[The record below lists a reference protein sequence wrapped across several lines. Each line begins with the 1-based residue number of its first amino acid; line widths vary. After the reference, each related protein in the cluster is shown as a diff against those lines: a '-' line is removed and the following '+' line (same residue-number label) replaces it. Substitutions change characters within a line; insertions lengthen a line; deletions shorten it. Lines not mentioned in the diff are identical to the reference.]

1 MRVSLKWLKELVDV
15 DMSVEALSDRLD
27 MTGTKV
33 EAVHPVGASLEGVV
47 VGQVLTRAPHPDADK
62 LSYCSVDVGDGT
74 PRKIVCGASNFVA
87 GDKVPVALVGAT
99 LPGGMTIK
107 RAKLRG
113 LESEGMMCSAAEL
126 GASGDASG
134 LLILPEDAPVGLPY
148 AQYAGIGDTVIEL
161 EVTPNRPDCLSMT
174 GVAREVG
181 AVTGKPV
188 RTPRFAVIEAGGP
201 TSSGL
206 VSVTIEDATLC
217 PRYTARVIR
226 NVKIGPSPAWLVE
239 RVTAAGAR
247 PINNVVDIT
256 NYVMFELGQPLH
268 AFDLG
273 AIAAADGRASIIVRP
288 AREGERLRTLDGQDR
303 ALTTDTL
310 VIADPSGPVALAG
323 VMGGEATEVAAT
335 STDVLLEAA
344 AFDRASVSKTSRRL
358 GMISEASLRFER
370 GVDPELAAR
379 ASDRAA
385 GLLAELAGGEVAPG
399 LVDVYPEKA
408 RPLRIQLRVDRMNA
422 FLGTALKPQEVME
435 ILGALGL
442 YAEPADGELIVTVP
456 TFRPDLLREVD
467 LYEEVVRVWGMER
480 VPSTLPGGRERVGA
494 LTPIQRRRDRIG
506 EALRSAGLN
515 EHIGLQFADP
525 TDMTRMG
532 WSLGPDEVPVDLL
545 NPMSSE
551 AAQMRWTLSAGLLRT
566 VAYNQRMG
574 VPDIHLYEMGNVF
587 WTSPGRKLPKERMTV
602 AGVLVGV
609 WERGSWNAAAAP
621 LGFFDG
627 KGVLETLMNEID
639 IVKWKVRAAEH
650 PWLQPGRSA
659 DVIVAGDV
667 VGWVGEIAPSTLEA
681 YEVTGPVTLFELNVK
696 TLAKAISTDLRYQE
710 IPRYPA
716 AALDVALLVDVNVT
730 AERVLEAIRSA
741 GGALLE
747 SARLFDVYQDASDA
761 VERRLPEGKKSVA
774 FALTYRAPDRTL
786 TDEEV
791 RPAHERLV
799 RKVCKAV
806 GAEQRS

>member
-1 MRVSLKWLKELVDV
+1 MRVSLKWLKDLVDI
-15 DMSVEALSDRLD
+15 DLSVAALCDRLD

-33 EAVHPVGASLEGVV
+33 EVVRSLGEALEGVV
-47 VGQVLTRAPHPDADK
+47 VGQVLAREPHPDADK
-62 LSYCSVDVGDGT
+62 LSYCSVDVGDAT
-74 PRKIVCGASNFVA
+74 PRKIVCGASNFSQ

-113 LESEGMMCSAAEL
+113 VESEGMMCSAAEL
-126 GASGDASG
+126 GAAGDASG
-134 LLILPEDAPVGLPY
+134 LLILPEDAPVGMAY

-161 EVTPNRPDCLSMT
+161 EVTPNRPDCLSMV

-181 AVTGKPV
+181 AVTGKCFREPRISV
-188 RTPRFAVIEAGGP
+188 LENGTTPAAD
-201 TSSGL
+201 L
-206 VSVTIEDATLC
+206 VSVTIEDPALC

-226 NVKIGPSPAWLVE
+226 NVKIGPSPEWLVE

-247 PINNVVDIT
+247 SINNVVDIT

-273 AIAAADGRASIIVRP
+273 TIAIEDGKSAIVVRP
-288 AREGERLRTLDGQDR
+288 AREGERLTTLDGQDR
-303 ALTTDTL
+303 ALTPDTL

-323 VMGGEATEVAAT
+323 VMGGDATEVADS
-335 STDVLLEAA
+335 STDILLEAA
-344 AFDRASVSKTSRRL
+344 VFDRASVSKTSRRL
-358 GMISEASLRFER
+358 GLISEASLRFER

-385 GLLAELAGGEVAPG
+385 GLLAELAGGEVAVG
-399 LVDVYPEKA
+399 IVDVYPEKA
-408 RPLRIQLRVDRMNA
+408 RPGRITLRVARMNE
-422 FLGTALKPQEVME
+422 FLGISLKSREVMD

-442 YAEPADGELIVTVP
+442 FAELQEGDLVVTVP

-480 VPSTLPGGRERVGA
+480 VPSTLPGGRERVGT
-494 LTPIQRRRDRIG
+494 LTPLQRRRDRIG

-525 TDMTRMG
+525 TDMERLG
-532 WSLGPDEVPVDLL
+532 WALGPDEVPVDLL
-545 NPMSSE
+545 NPMSE
-551 AAQMRWTLSAGLLRT
+551 EQAQMRWTLSAGLLRT
-566 VAYNQRMG
+566 VSYNQRMG
-574 VPDIHLYEMGNVF
+574 VSDVHLYELGNVF

-602 AGVLVGV
+602 AGVIA
-609 WERGSWNAAAAP
+609 GSWQRGEWNTAATP

-627 KGVLETLMNEID
+627 KGVLETLMDEID
-639 IVKWKVRAAEH
+639 ISRWRVRASKH
-650 PWLQPGRSA
+650 LWLQPGRSA
-659 DVIVAGDV
+659 DVIVNGDV
-667 VGWVGEIAPSTLEA
+667 VGWIGEISPPALDA
-681 YEVTGPVTLFELNVK
+681 YEVIGPVTMFELNVK
-696 TLAKAISTDLRYQE
+696 TLAKASAAEIRYHE

-716 AALDVALLVDVNVT
+716 AGLDVALLVDADVT

-741 GGALLE
+741 GGGLLE
-747 SARLFDVYQDASDA
+747 SVRLFDVYQDLADAS
-761 VERRLPEGKKSVA
+761 ERRLPEGKKSLA
-774 FALTYRAPDRTL
+774 FSLTYRAADRTL

-806 GAEQRS
+806 GAEVRS